1 MVKKKLGD
9 GLEGEGEST
18 LRQGGQA
25 PTAFCDKTIVSKKV
39 PMVTSPPPDLLLTRS
54 GYNPLASL
62 PPPAPSWLG
71 PPPGELVTRA
81 GHRNSICVHRP
92 LRTL

>member
-39 PMVTSPPPDLLLTRS
+39 PMVTSPLQTPS
-54 GYNPLASL
+54 GHLEMAT
-62 PPPAPSWLG
+62 G
-71 PPPGELVTRA
+71 PYKAL
-81 GHRNSICVHRP
+81 
-92 LRTL
+92 